1 MKKIKLKKRHK
12 PYILFVYI
20 LIIICIFGT
29 LIFNY
34 FTKKISP
41 ALFKY
46 AEIET
51 KKFSNLIINDAL
63 AKCVTN
69 KIKPSEI
76 FEITN
81 NNDDEIKTIDFNTA
95 KINEYLTKTTK
106 YIQKDMDNI
115 EKGNIYKIDSID
127 NLTKKY
133 KKEDLKKGIIF
144 YVSSGLFTNN
154 PLLAN
159 LGPKIPVKISLT
171 GDIIS
176 YISTEV
182 EDYGI
187 NNSVIKVY
195 INIEVTEDIILPFKN
210 QNITMSA
217 KVPIAIKMING
228 KIPQYYYGSSKQNP
242 VVTPNN

>member
-1 MKKIKLKKRHK
+1 MKKAKLKKRHK
-12 PYILFVYI
+12 PYILFIYVIVLICLIGTI
-20 LIIICIFGT
+20 L
-29 LIFNY
+29 FNY
-34 FTKKISP
+34 FSKKISP

-69 KIKPSEI
+69 KITTSEI
-76 FEITN
+76 FEVTSDK
-81 NNDDEIKTIDFNTA
+81 DDEIKTIDFNTA

-106 YIQKDMDNI
+106 HIQKDMDNI
-115 EKGNIYKIDSID
+115 EKGNVYEIENID
-127 NLTKKY
+127 NLTKNY
-133 KKEDLKKGIIF
+133 RKEDLEKGIVF
-144 YVSSGLFTNN
+144 YVSSGLFTGN

-176 YISTEV
+176 YISSEV

-195 INIEVTEDIILPFKN
+195 INIEVTEDIILPYKN
-210 QNITMSA
+210 QNITMNA
-217 KVPIAIKMING
+217 KVPIAIKMITG
-228 KIPQYYYGSSKQNP
+228 KIPQYYYGTSKQNP
-242 VVTPNN
+242 VVVPNN